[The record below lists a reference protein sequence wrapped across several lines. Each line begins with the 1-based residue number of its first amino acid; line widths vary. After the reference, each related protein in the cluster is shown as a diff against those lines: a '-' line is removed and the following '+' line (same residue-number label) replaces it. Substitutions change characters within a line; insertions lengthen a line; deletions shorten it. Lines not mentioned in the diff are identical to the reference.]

1 MDPHLMNLSDFLPK
15 CAVKKG
21 EGSFMVRR
29 PSKHFLSQVVKAN
42 INRDKSQSQCTLNV
56 IRMALY
62 LCGLSPDNP

>member
-1 MDPHLMNLSDFLPK
+1 MNLSDFLPK
-15 CAVKKG
+15 CAVQKG